1 MGVIEM
7 DFDDISETRV
17 VHVINGL
24 DAKDIVYVAPSTGT
38 ATQQSALRASA
49 SGASNSLGIAAVL
62 LSTAAI
68 VAAGYLAFKGK
79 MQTAQ
84 ARNDSPKKKEMDPEN
99 SCVSLPSIV
108 DRVFVE

>member
-17 VHVINGL
+17 AHVIDGL

-49 SGASNSLGIAAVL
+49 SGASNSLSIAAIL
-62 LSTAAI
+62 LSTVAI
-68 VAAGYLAFKGK
+68 VAVGYLAFKGK
-79 MQTAQ
+79 MQPAQ
-84 ARNDSPKKKEMDPEN
+84 VRNEIPKKKEMDPEN
-99 SCVSLPSIV
+99 SIASLPSI
-108 DRVFVE
+108 R